1 MREVFNMK
9 KYLVLALIAFLG
21 NLALAH
27 IQDAKAAETIVKVQ
41 MWNDGMNMKLKLSRH
56 SAPAG
61 KVTFQGTN
69 TSQDGTVHEM
79 LVVKVKDKN
88 QKLPYDPND
97 GRIIE
102 DKISSLGEIS
112 ETDPGKTGTL
122 TLNMTPGLYELFCN
136 KTGHF
141 MAGMHEY
148 FTVK

>member
-1 MREVFNMK
+1 MK
-9 KYLVLALIAFLG
+9 KYLILALFAFGVSLT
-21 NLALAH
+21 LVH
-27 IQDAKAAETIVKVQ
+27 VQDAKAAETIVKVQ

-61 KVTFQGTN
+61 KITFQGTN

-79 LVVKVKDKN
+79 LVVRVKNKN
-88 QKLPYDPND
+88 EKLPYDANS
-97 GRIIE
+97 GRIPE

-122 TLNMTPGLYELFCN
+122 TLNLTPGLYELFCN
-136 KTGHF
+136 KPGHF